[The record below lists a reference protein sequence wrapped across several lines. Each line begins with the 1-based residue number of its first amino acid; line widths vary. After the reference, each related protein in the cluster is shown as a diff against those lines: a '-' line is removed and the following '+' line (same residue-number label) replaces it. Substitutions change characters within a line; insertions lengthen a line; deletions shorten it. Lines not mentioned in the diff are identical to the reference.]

1 MLKVINAP
9 WFRSALAGLVGVAL
23 LVKTAPLYA
32 GIAFGVAIRELLLQ
46 FKTK

>member
-1 MLKVINAP
+1 MKQVINAP
-9 WFRSALAGLVGVAL
+9 WFRSAVAGLAGVAL

-46 FKTK
+46 FKAN